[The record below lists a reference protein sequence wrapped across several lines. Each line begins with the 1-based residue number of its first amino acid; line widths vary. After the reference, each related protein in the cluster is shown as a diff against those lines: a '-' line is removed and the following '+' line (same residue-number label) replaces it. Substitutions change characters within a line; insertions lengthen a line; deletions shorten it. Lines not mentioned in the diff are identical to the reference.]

1 MNQQTKKTKV
11 QQVLEDTEFAY
22 SLSCETEHLNT
33 DYADY
38 VGTQALRSFQRAL
51 NNPDLTYDE
60 LCKMLRGASSQEAHR
75 QCKTPWSMFMANHIQ
90 KNANGNNEAAMMNGH
105 ANSKLTKLH

>member
-1 MNQQTKKTKV
+1 MNQPTEKTKV

-22 SLSCETEHLNT
+22 NLSCETGHLNA

-38 VGTQALRSFQRAL
+38 VGTQALPSFQRAL

-60 LCKMLRGASSQEAHR
+60 LCKLLRNASSQEASR
-75 QCKTPWSMFMANHIQ
+75 RCKTPWSMFMAKYIQ
-90 KNANGNNEAAMMNGH
+90 KNAN
-105 ANSKLTKLH
+105 ANCTHGQTYGEFDKLR